1 MGDGPKLVGL
11 LTLTKCESVLDNI
24 TIIFIAFDDNFF
36 LCNMGKLLPE
46 KWSDNSRKNTQIFL
60 KLFLGTIFK
69 CSYNSLWW

>member
-36 LCNMGKLLPE
+36 YVIWVNYCL
-46 KWSDNSRKNTQIFL
+46 KNDQTILAKIHKYFL
-60 KLFLGTIFK
+60 NYF
-69 CSYNSLWW
+69 